1 MKRKNELNEY
11 ELRKEASEMK
21 MSSEE
26 LSKLKSLIRG
36 SKEERT
42 NRVNKDPK

>member
-1 MKRKNELNEY
+1 MKSKNEMNNY

-36 SKEERT
+36 SEEKRT
-42 NRVNKDPK
+42 NQVDKNQK

>member
-1 MKRKNELNEY
+1 MESKNELHEY

-36 SKEERT
+36 SKDKVT
-42 NRVNKDPK
+42 NQVDKNEK